1 MTSSIVVMFALMFTM
16 SIFSFYLQTRARP
29 PPGFPVLCG
38 FEYIL
43 YPWGAICHRV
53 SGSISSFSHVL
64 ETAWMLISCCIGDCW
79 KSVNFGAKDLTFIC
93 ERFSLNLSGIYLIFL
108 ILLVLTSHRYT
119 ILVGCRYN
127 NMYFS
132 EKVLACPRS
141 PVWFHHWLL
150 SDA

>member
-1 MTSSIVVMFALMFTM
+1 MLYQILLEISRFLEDNDLAF
-16 SIFSFYLQTRARP
+16 IF
-29 PPGFPVLCG
+29 
-38 FEYIL
+38 
-43 YPWGAICHRV
+43 
-53 SGSISSFSHVL
+53 
-64 ETAWMLISCCIGDCW
+64 
-79 KSVNFGAKDLTFIC
+79 
-93 ERFSLNLSGIYLIFL
+93 ERYSLNLAGIYSIFL
-108 ILLVLTSHRYT
+108 YIASVDFPVGYT